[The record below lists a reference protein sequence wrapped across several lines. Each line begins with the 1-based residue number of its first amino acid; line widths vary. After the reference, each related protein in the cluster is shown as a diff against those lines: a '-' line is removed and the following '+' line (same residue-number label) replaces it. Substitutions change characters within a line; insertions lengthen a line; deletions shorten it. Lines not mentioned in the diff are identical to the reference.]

1 MAANLS
7 TSGIFVMI
15 AMGIAVL
22 PAFYFVHRTLEYC
35 YFLHARRFC
44 RKHGFKPG
52 RWRCGPAFDKTG
64 IKTEF
69 TILEIDCVDV
79 QGQRKLIRLLI
90 WIFGIR
96 KVLADEK
103 YPESLD
109 AARLFRT
116 KAENES

>member
-1 MAANLS
+1 MAANPS
-7 TSGIFVMI
+7 MSGII
-15 AMGIAVL
+15 ALIALVIAVL

-44 RKHGFKPG
+44 RKQGFKLG
-52 RWRCGPAFDKTG
+52 RWRCRPAFDNSG

-69 TILEIDCVDV
+69 TIVEVDCVDI
-79 QGQRKLIRLLI
+79 QGQRKLVRLLI

-96 KVLADEK
+96 KVLANEK

-109 AARLFRT
+109 AGTASQKEERQ
-116 KAENES
+116 A